1 VVKKLWEYIKANDL
15 QDPTDK
21 RQIRCDDKMQAVFKQ
36 TKVDMFQMN
45 KLLGHQLYPVD
56 E

>member
-1 VVKKLWEYIKANDL
+1 VKKLWEYIKANEL
-15 QDPTDK
+15 QDARDK

-36 TKVDMFQMN
+36 SKVDMFQMN
-45 KLLGHQLYPVD
+45 KLLGNHLYPID